1 MSGRLPPQ
9 APSSRPPSNR
19 GYVSNP
25 AVEDEKRSNGS
36 SSRKSR
42 RSSSDGV
49 RIMQESYNQQQ
60 AALQQQYYYA
70 YQQTGGI
77 GGHPM
82 QQHPQQFSNHQQQYA
97 GLVQPVNNNI
107 RQMPG
112 RNHSKRSPSNSFD
125 AGTLGDGPFGSDPGA
140 SYGSIPPR
148 PRTSSKEFSAM
159 NELTS
164 VIGQSPRNSSRKV
177 VGGGPSRGGHRRHAS
192 DSLVSNAAAYGVP
205 PPPPIMD
212 AYGPRPSRG
221 RTDSHGSHASQHSQQ
236 RGQQSARDV
245 AEMQALLSQY
255 GAQGGGA
262 NGAGHHAR
270 QGSYR
275 GGRPKTHMRQ
285 NSVNL
290 YMKTYKGEV
299 QRERSCNDVLFCA
312 LFFLQ
317 LVAMA
322 AVGARFGPGALVENE
337 DQLGS
342 DEGLRDDDAFTS
354 TPPGTSASHVVLAYW
369 NVVKMAAL
377 CGSFA
382 VVVSALA
389 LSFMMA
395 MSRRLVYVALVLSIG
410 VSFAWGTIG
419 IGISPRSFVPVTG
432 IISLMLTVG

>member
-1 MSGRLPPQ
+1 MSSRLPPQ

-19 GYVSNP
+19 GSVGNP
-25 AVEDEKRSNGS
+25 IVEDEKRSSGS

-60 AALQQQYYYA
+60 AALQQQYYY
-70 YQQTGGI
+70 QQTGGN

-82 QQHPQQFSNHQQQYA
+82 QQYPQQFSNQQQEYA

-107 RQMPG
+107 RQTPG
-112 RNHSKRSPSNSFD
+112 RTHSDRSPRNSFD
-125 AGTLGDGPFGSDPGA
+125 AGALGGGPFGSDPGA
-140 SYGSIPPR
+140 NYGSIPPR

-164 VIGQSPRNSSRKV
+164 VIGQSPRNSGRKV
-177 VGGGPSRGGHRRHAS
+177 AGGGPPRGGHRRHAS

-205 PPPPIMD
+205 PPPPMMD

-221 RTDSHGSHASQHSQQ
+221 RADSHGSHASQHSQQ
-236 RGQQSARDV
+236 RGRKSSRDV
-245 AEMQALLSQY
+245 AEMQALLSQH
-255 GAQGGGA
+255 GSQGGGA
-262 NGAGHHAR
+262 NGTGRLAR
-270 QGSYR
+270 QGSYS

-299 QRERSCNDVLFCA
+299 QRERSCNDVLFGV

-317 LVAMA
+317 LAAMA
-322 AVGARFGPGALVENE
+322 AIGARFGPGALVENE

-342 DEGLRDDDAFTS
+342 DEGLREDDAFAS
-354 TPPGTSASHVVLAYW
+354 TPPGTSASHVVLAYS

-432 IISLMLTVG
+432 IIALMLTVG